1 MQPPSILLSEEEIRQ
16 IGFGSVGKDVHITRY
31 ALFFNPSKIYIGNR
45 VRIDAFAIISAG
57 EEGIYIGNN
66 VHIAAGAILNGGG
79 GKITLSDFSG
89 LAPYVCLWTASEDYT
104 GGTLTNPT
112 IPSRFRNQ
120 DKGPIYLGRHVIIGT
135 SSVVLP
141 GVRLADGAAVGALAL
156 VNRDV
161 EPGAVVSGVPA
172 RRVTLRPLDR
182 LEQLAREY
190 LESIGELSPEGP
202 DSTPSCS
209 S

>member
-1 MQPPSILLSEEEIRQ
+1 MERPPSILLSEEEIRE
-16 IGFGSVGKDVHITRY
+16 IGFGSVGKEVRITRH

-57 EEGIYIGNN
+57 EEGIHIGNN

-79 GKITLSDFSG
+79 GKIVLSDFSG

-104 GGTLTNPT
+104 GGSLTNPT
-112 IPSRFRNQ
+112 VPARFRNQ

-135 SSVVLP
+135 SSVILP
-141 GVRLADGAAVGALAL
+141 GVRLGDGAAVGALSL
-156 VNRDV
+156 VRRDV
-161 EPGAVVSGVPA
+161 GEGEVVFGVPA
-172 RRVTLRPLDR
+172 RPVTIRPLDR

-190 LESIGELSPEGP
+190 LESIGEFPP
-202 DSTPSCS
+202 VDT
-209 S
+209 